1 MRAFLLR
8 RALSTLGGALTVSVL
23 IFVLIRFVPG
33 DAVTLW
39 MGQEG
44 SMTPEVQATL
54 RKLFGLSDP
63 VHIQYFH
70 WLGDLLHGDL
80 GYSLR
85 SHLPV
90 VTLLA
95 QTIPVTAELSL
106 LAVALAALVAL
117 PLGVLSAV
125 RRNTPLDLLVRLL
138 GLVGLS
144 MPNFWIGVLFIMV
157 TSSYF
162 KWLPPLNYASPA
174 KDLGA
179 NLQQMVMPS
188 VALALPLMAV
198 LMRMTRSVLLEVIGQ
213 EYIRTARAKGL
224 KETTVLT
231 RHAMRNAL
239 IPIITVIGIQ
249 LGRLLGGAVIMEQ
262 IFGLPGMGSLLV
274 SSIVE
279 RDYAVVQGTVLTM
292 GLLFIFVQVVVDTSY
307 AYVDPRVRFT

>member
-179 NLQQMVMPS
+179 NLQQMVMPA

-213 EYIRTARAKGL
+213 EYIRTARSKGL